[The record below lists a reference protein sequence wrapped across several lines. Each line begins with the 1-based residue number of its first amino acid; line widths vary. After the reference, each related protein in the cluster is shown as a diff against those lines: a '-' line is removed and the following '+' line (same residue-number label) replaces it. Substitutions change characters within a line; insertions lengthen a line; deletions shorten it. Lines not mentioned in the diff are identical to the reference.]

1 MIRIRF
7 GAGLGLALPYGC
19 LGGGFISRSGEGIV
33 CRNYGF
39 LKGRIAVYNI
49 EIFIF

>member
-19 LGGGFISRSGEGIV
+19 LSGVFFFGLVRASYVEIIGF
-33 CRNYGF
+33 
-39 LKGRIAVYNI
+39 
-49 EIFIF
+49 